1 MHEITMRSKWH
12 FTQESRLFWK
22 SSPWP
27 VFFQYFHHLLPLGRL
42 IPFSVVAKSLMLK
55 QGLLFLCLCST
66 KSLFFSKQ
74 RTRDVYA
81 RKINHSGTLFLLTF
95 EVVVFWGWMLKQLP
109 SNRFAIWRNG
119 MQHDC
124 FLLTFCFLYHWQPN
138 NSSSRGLLLVLSS
151 SMWKQGINRY
161 QLRKKSPKLAKNHG
175 S

>member
-66 KSLFFSKQ
+66 KSLFFFKAENERCLRQKDQSFRNIVSPDFWSGSVLGMNAEATPIQ
-74 RTRDVYA
+74 PLCHLTQWDATRLFPF
-81 RKINHSGTLFLLTF
+81 NLLFLISLTTQQLVF
-95 EVVVFWGWMLKQLP
+95 TWLVV
-109 SNRFAIWRNG
+109 
-119 MQHDC
+119 
-124 FLLTFCFLYHWQPN
+124 
-138 NSSSRGLLLVLSS
+138 SS
-151 SMWKQGINRY
+151 
-161 QLRKKSPKLAKNHG
+161 
-175 S
+175 